1 MRDGDEGGMAIVL
14 VRLRGS
20 LWGCFLGGGRGLG
33 LLERVLCVVVCL
45 PLKLR
50 DGEGRGDL
58 NVRNGNDEGVRF
70 STVLMTRLRAR
81 GWTAV

>member
-1 MRDGDEGGMAIVL
+1 MAIVL

-20 LWGCFLGGGRGLG
+20 LWGYFLGEVRGLS
-33 LLERVLCVVVCL
+33 LLGRVLCVVVCL

-50 DGEGRGDL
+50 DGEERGDL
-58 NVRNGNDEGVRF
+58 SVNHTNDKEVRF